1 MNQSDISEKISE
13 IIAERT
19 DYSTEDLTDKRGAL
33 LHTDLKIDS
42 LTILDIA
49 LSIDQEFQTDF
60 TEEELFG
67 MQTIDKA
74 TAMIQERLAEKG

>member
-1 MNQSDISEKISE
+1 MNQSDISEKICE

-19 DYSTEDLTDKRGAL
+19 DYSVIELADRRGDLL
-33 LHTDLKIDS
+33 QPNLKIDS

-67 MQTIDKA
+67 MESIEKA
-74 TAMIQERLAEKG
+74 TAMVRERLEQKE